1 MAFNNGSAPNGAIT
15 QEQRTAAR
23 VAGPMYPLL
32 GALAAFAE
40 FYVRSGILVYGDAAQ
55 TAHNI
60 VASERLFRIGIAT
73 DLLGGACN
81 ATRAAHCRTRRPPL

>member
-1 MAFNNGSAPNGAIT
+1 MAFNNGSGPNLAIT

-23 VAGPMYPLL
+23 VAGSMYLLL

-55 TAHNI
+55 TAHK
-60 VASERLFRIGIAT
+60 
-73 DLLGGACN
+73 
-81 ATRAAHCRTRRPPL
+81 RARHETEIYALR